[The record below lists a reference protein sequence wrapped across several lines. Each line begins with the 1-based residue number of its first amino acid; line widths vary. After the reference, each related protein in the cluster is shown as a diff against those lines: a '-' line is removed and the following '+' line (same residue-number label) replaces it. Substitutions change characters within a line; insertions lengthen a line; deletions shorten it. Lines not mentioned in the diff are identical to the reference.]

1 MACCDTQIISL
12 ATVRS
17 ICGLS
22 KTVDDRKLAPFMRI
36 AQEELEKVLGRTL
49 YNELD
54 TAIQADPTLATEAD
68 LLTLL
73 GYIKAPLAWRTV
85 QHSLPRMYAEPTA
98 NGVHSVNGGDYQ
110 SVDAKTLSMQVTQSR
125 SAADAGYERL
135 LKFLDENTATYPSYN
150 DNVELEERVNKMY
163 PGGVITRKSRWQYP
177 YGVRTPDQSNRNVNQ
192 YGECCDGN

>member
-1 MACCDTQIISL
+1 MRTL
-12 ATVRS
+12 
-17 ICGLS
+17 CGLS
-22 KTVDDRKLAPFMRI
+22 KTVDDRKLAPFMRL

-49 YNELD
+49 YDELD

-68 LLTLL
+68 LLALL
-73 GYIKAPLAWRTV
+73 AYIKGPLSWRTV
-85 QHSLPRMYAEPTA
+85 QNSMPRMYAEPTA

-110 SVDAKTLSMQVTQSR
+110 SVDAKTLSMQVTQAR

-135 LKFLDENTATYPSYN
+135 MKFLDENVTTYPSYN

-177 YGVRTPDQSNRNVNQ
+177 YGVRTPDQSNRNLNQ
-192 YGECCDGN
+192 YGECCDAD

>member
-1 MACCDTQIISL
+1 MSNIISV
-12 ATVRS
+12 AQVRTT
-17 ICGLS
+17 CGLS
-22 KTVDDRKLAPFMRI
+22 KTVDDRKLQPFLAI

-68 LLTLL
+68 LLTLV
-73 GYIKAPLAWRTV
+73 GYIKSPLAWRTM
-85 QHSLPRMYAEPTA
+85 QYSLPRMYAEPTA

-110 SVDAKTLSMQVTQSR
+110 SVDARTLGMQVTQAR

-135 LKFLDENTATYPSYN
+135 MKFLKENVGTYPSYN
-150 DNVELEERVNKMY
+150 DNVDLEERVSRIY

-177 YGVRTPDQSNRNVNQ
+177 YGVRTPDQTNKNINQ
-192 YGECCDGN
+192 YGECCDGD

>member
-1 MACCDTQIISL
+1 MSNIISV
-12 ATVRS
+12 AQVRTT
-17 ICGLS
+17 CGLS
-22 KTVDDRKLAPFMRI
+22 KTVDDRKLQPFLAI

-68 LLTLL
+68 LLTLV
-73 GYIKAPLAWRTV
+73 GYIKSPLAWRTM
-85 QHSLPRMYAEPTA
+85 QYSLPRMYAEPTA

-110 SVDAKTLSMQVTQSR
+110 SVDARTLGMQVTQAR

-135 LKFLDENTATYPSYN
+135 MKFLKENVDTYPSYN
-150 DNVELEERVNKMY
+150 DNVDLEERVSRIY

-177 YGVRTPDQSNRNVNQ
+177 YGVRTPDQTNRNINQ
-192 YGECCDGN
+192 YGECCDGD

>member
-1 MACCDTQIISL
+1 MSTNIISV
-12 ATVRS
+12 AQVRS
-17 ICGLS
+17 TTGLA
-22 KTVDDRKLAPFMRI
+22 KTVDDRKLQPFLTL

-54 TAIQADPTLATEAD
+54 AAIVADPTLATEAD
-68 LLTLL
+68 LAALMD
-73 GYIKAPLAWRTV
+73 YIKGPLAWRTL
-85 QHSLPRMYAEPTA
+85 QGALPRLFAEPTA

-110 SVDAKTLSMQVTQSR
+110 SVDGRMLSMQVTQAR

-135 LKFLDENTATYPSYN
+135 MKYLDENTATFPTYN
-150 DNVELEERVNKMY
+150 DNVDLEERVNKMY

-192 YGECCDGN
+192 YGECCDEH

>member
-1 MACCDTQIISL
+1 MACCETNIISI
-12 ATVRS
+12 ATVRNL
-17 ICGLS
+17 CGLA
-22 KTVDDRKLAPFMRI
+22 KTVDDRKLQPFLRI
-36 AQEELEKVLGRTL
+36 AQEELETVLGRTL

-54 TAIQADPTLATEAD
+54 TAIQTDPTLATEAD

-73 GYIKAPLAWRTV
+73 GYVKTPLAWRTV
-85 QHSLPRMYAEPTA
+85 QYAMPLFYAEPTS

-110 SVDAKTLSMQVTQSR
+110 SVDAKTPSMQVSSAR
-125 SAADAGYERL
+125 STADSGYERL
-135 LKFLDENTATYPSYN
+135 LKFLDENVATYPSYN

-192 YGECCDGN
+192 YGECCDGH